1 MSRCFFSAVGCTLGR
16 RPHPTCLMDS
26 STLSSEEMILAL
38 MLCETCLSSSSFPCS
53 TQTGLFVGTTG
64 KNRTAH
70 QRAPSLQHQSKDT
83 FLWMLFFVDCFC
95 RTDSRGVNL
104 NRQYLN
110 PNPELHPSIYA
121 AKTLLLYHHTHN
133 HLHNPQPRSQK
144 LSSPCI
150 KSLPTDTQP
159 AAQPPPFTALEVS
172 LNQQNAENVANPT
185 LTEVPMVTEENMWV
199 GTETGKSHQNSSS
212 SSETTEPGKVEET
225 GPKVVEQVIPVKDG
239 GVAYYIDLHGH
250 ASKRGCFM
258 YGNNLPD
265 ESQQVKPSTLSLF
278 KYDCVVLPSPTPTS
292 TTCVLCFF
300 LQVENMLYPRLIAVN
315 SAHFDFLGC
324 NFSEKNMYA
333 RDKRDGQSKE
343 GSGRV
348 AIHKAI
354 GLLHRSVL
362 FCFVF
367 FTGN

>member
-1 MSRCFFSAVGCTLGR
+1 MNFCECY
-16 RPHPTCLMDS
+16 S
-26 STLSSEEMILAL
+26 S
-38 MLCETCLSSSSFPCS
+38 
-53 TQTGLFVGTTG
+53 
-64 KNRTAH
+64 
-70 QRAPSLQHQSKDT
+70 
-83 FLWMLFFVDCFC
+83 DCFC

-121 AKTLLLYHHTHN
+121 AKNLLLYHHTHN

-150 KSLPTDTQP
+150 KTLPIDTQP
-159 AAQPPPFTALEVS
+159 ASQPPPFSALEVS
-172 LNQQNAENVANPT
+172 LNQQNAEKDANPT
-185 LTEVPMVTEENMWV
+185 PTEVPMVTEENVWV
-199 GTETGKSHQNSSS
+199 GTEIGKSHQNSSL
-212 SSETTEPGKVEET
+212 SSETIEPVKVEAK

-239 GVAYYIDLHGH
+239 GVAYYVDLHGH

-265 ESQQVKPSTLSLF
+265 ESQQVKCIFEFIRIPCLNYCLTSPPHIQAHSHLHLS
-278 KYDCVVLPSPTPTS
+278 
-292 TTCVLCFF
+292 TCVFCFL

-348 AIHKAI
+348 AIHKTI
-354 GLLHRSVL
+354 GLLHRSI
-362 FCFVF
+362 F
-367 FTGN
+367 FLLEFRIHSSL